1 MLKRVL
7 AGALLS
13 LLPAL
18 ALGQSLGEVAKKEKE
33 RRKQN
38 SGASVLTLTDEDIK
52 TTSSA
57 EASEPFTADTV
68 GEGEGSS
75 PEGAAFTPARPR
87 GNIVTRSPAPPFTL
101 EDRHGRRVSLSDF
114 HGKTVLVDFWAT
126 WCGPCRSSMPTVEK
140 LHQRFQRQGLEVIGV
155 NIEGPSKD
163 VLGYIDD
170 GGYSFLFL
178 FDQGNFRSDVVQ
190 SYGVRAIPRSVLID
204 RRGNVVYFGHPVNL
218 PEALVEETLLP

>member
-1 MLKRVL
+1 MLKGVL

-13 LLPAL
+13 LLPTL
-18 ALGQSLGEVAKKEKE
+18 VLGQSLGEIAKKEKE

-38 SGASVLTLTDEDIK
+38 SGASVLTLTDEDIES
-52 TTSSA
+52 TSA
-57 EASEPFTADTV
+57 PEATEPSTVDTL
-68 GEGEGSS
+68 GEGSS
-75 PEGAAFTPARPR
+75 REAAAFTSARPR
-87 GNIVTRSPAPPFTL
+87 GDIVSTSPAPPFTL

-114 HGKTVLVDFWAT
+114 RGKTVLVDFWAT
-126 WCGPCRSSMPTVEK
+126 WCGPCRASMPTVEK

-178 FDQGNFRSDVVQ
+178 FDEGNFRSNVVQ

-204 RRGNVVYFGHPVNL
+204 RQGNVVYFGHPMNL
-218 PEALVEETLLP
+218 PEALVEETLLQ